1 MRAALLMLGSTMAF
15 GLMAVAIRYA
25 TRYVPTQEVAFFRN
39 AFGLLALLPML
50 LRRGR
55 APLRTQQ
62 LPRYF
67 VRSAIGLGSML
78 CAFWAL
84 GHLPL
89 AQAVS
94 LSYSTPL
101 FVTIAAVLW
110 LGETV
115 RVRRWAAVV
124 VGFIGVLVIVR
135 PGTAGFTAGSLV
147 AVAAAVLSSLVAI
160 QIKQLTRVDSADTVV
175 LYTYVF
181 WVPLSLVPAL
191 FVWVWPTGLA
201 WLWLLATGVLGVL
214 LLTEHPWALA
224 QLERRAMPDTLLPVL
239 GDGLLTF
246 AIALATLIVWLRV
259 RRAATLV
266 LLAHGMLW
274 MLYGLVLIPALD
286 PYASASAVMRRV
298 GARIGPDAELALV
311 AWREQNLLQ
320 ADRPVREFGFKRPW
334 AEQWHDAGP
343 WLAEAPDKRWL
354 LVLDEAMSP
363 CVDPAKVIDIGIA
376 NRNRWQLLPGS
387 AWNPECHAE
396 RTGSTADED

>member
-1 MRAALLMLGSTMAF
+1 VVNTPALSPSATPMRAALLMLGSTMAF

-50 LRRGR
+50 LRPGH
-55 APLRTQQ
+55 APLKTQQ

-115 RVRRWAAVV
+115 RIRRWAAVV

-191 FVWVWPTGLA
+191 FVWVWPTGVA
-201 WLWLLATGVLGVL
+201 WLWLLATGVLGTIGQL
-214 LLTEHPWALA
+214 LWTRALRLDEVSALTPISFL
-224 QLERRAMPDTLLPVL
+224 QLPLVTLL
-239 GDGLLTF
+239 GWLLF
-246 AIALATLIVWLRV
+246 NESVDRWTLIGAGIILAANAYIAHREAVLS
-259 RRAATLV
+259 RRAAS
-266 LLAHGMLW
+266 A
-274 MLYGLVLIPALD
+274 A
-286 PYASASAVMRRV
+286 ASAA
-298 GARIGPDAELALV
+298 AKPAE
-311 AWREQNLLQ
+311 
-320 ADRPVREFGFKRPW
+320 
-334 AEQWHDAGP
+334 
-343 WLAEAPDKRWL
+343 
-354 LVLDEAMSP
+354 
-363 CVDPAKVIDIGIA
+363 
-376 NRNRWQLLPGS
+376 
-387 AWNPECHAE
+387 
-396 RTGSTADED
+396 